1 MTYVW
6 HSSWHYF
13 GYISVKVVKQHFLES
28 PLWSLKTRQHSYQQ
42 GYPLRNNGPLKIWK
56 ICVFLAA
63 PFSKEICWYLEF
75 FGHRLIIFK
84 KLRYR
89 GQLFWN
95 YEPSKL
101 LLHFTEYRL
110 DQLNSNHT
118 IFWRLLSKEMS
129 AKSLSFFGPPITK
142 WRPCKVFAKLN
153 RKHLLMANVFKF
165 RGYQTFGLM
174 KMHNM
179 C

>member
-13 GYISVKVVKQHFLES
+13 GYISGKVVKQHFLES

-42 GYPLRNNGPLKIWK
+42 GYPLQNNGPIKIWK

-118 IFWRLLSKEMS
+118 KIAVNSAIQYFEGCYQKKCLLKVWVFLVHPSQND
-129 AKSLSFFGPPITK
+129 GP
-142 WRPCKVFAKLN
+142 V
-153 RKHLLMANVFKF
+153 KF
-165 RGYQTFGLM
+165 LR
-174 KMHNM
+174 N
-179 C
+179 

>member
-13 GYISVKVVKQHFLES
+13 GYISRKVVKQHFLES

-42 GYPLRNNGPLKIWK
+42 GYPLQNNGPIKIWK

-118 IFWRLLSKEMS
+118 KIAVNSAIQYFEGCYQKKCLLKVWVFLVHPSQNG
-129 AKSLSFFGPPITK
+129 GP
-142 WRPCKVFAKLN
+142 V
-153 RKHLLMANVFKF
+153 KF
-165 RGYQTFGLM
+165 LR
-174 KMHNM
+174 N
-179 C
+179 

>member
-42 GYPLRNNGPLKIWK
+42 GYPLQNNGPIKIWK

-118 IFWRLLSKEMS
+118 KIAVNSAIQYFEGCYQKKCLLKVWVFLVHPSQNG
-129 AKSLSFFGPPITK
+129 GP
-142 WRPCKVFAKLN
+142 V
-153 RKHLLMANVFKF
+153 KF
-165 RGYQTFGLM
+165 LR
-174 KMHNM
+174 N
-179 C
+179 